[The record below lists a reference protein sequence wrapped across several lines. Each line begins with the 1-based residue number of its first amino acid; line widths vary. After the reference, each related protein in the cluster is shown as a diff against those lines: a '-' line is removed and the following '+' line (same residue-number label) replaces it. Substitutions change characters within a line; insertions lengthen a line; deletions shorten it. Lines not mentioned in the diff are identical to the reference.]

1 MNSLIVPFES
11 TYTIKN
17 FQIIKVAKSIMKN
30 GFPIFLQKNE
40 NQLYNFQKL
49 REKFNEKDYK
59 NFFPRNMSSNFEF
72 TLDFDQL
79 KYKT

>member
-1 MNSLIVPFES
+1 
-11 TYTIKN
+11 
-17 FQIIKVAKSIMKN
+17 MKN